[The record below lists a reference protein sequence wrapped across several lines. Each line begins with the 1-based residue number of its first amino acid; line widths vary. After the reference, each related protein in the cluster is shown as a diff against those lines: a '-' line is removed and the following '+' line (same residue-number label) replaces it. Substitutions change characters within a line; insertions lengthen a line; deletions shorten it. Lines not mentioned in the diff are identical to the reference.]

1 MDLVL
6 LWSTELILEK
16 LHSLKNRMTHTS
28 GRTSIRADITWTL
41 PNIEVS
47 KCWRIALRKR
57 MYRVQ
62 FTRNWANV
70 LPLFVENVQNF
81 MIRSLLMSVRGTV
94 QQLFLA
100 FFLMIVFLFNLN
112 PPIKYRFLKGMCEK
126 NPCLLSHD
134 TTLSKMP
141 TCKFYLQGMCS
152 KTDCPYLHKK
162 VNDKTEICVDFLR
175 GFCAKAEEVRKLR
188 FNMDKRNIYVIC
200 CFCFC
205 VDFLKKFSVQSVT
218 SFYVQS
224 NKVREVVS

>member
-1 MDLVL
+1 
-6 LWSTELILEK
+6 
-16 LHSLKNRMTHTS
+16 
-28 GRTSIRADITWTL
+28 
-41 PNIEVS
+41 
-47 KCWRIALRKR
+47 
-57 MYRVQ
+57 
-62 FTRNWANV
+62 
-70 LPLFVENVQNF
+70 
-81 MIRSLLMSVRGTV
+81 
-94 QQLFLA
+94 
-100 FFLMIVFLFNLN
+100 
-112 PPIKYRFLKGMCEK
+112 MCEK

-205 VDFLKKFSVQSVT
+205 VDFFKF
-218 SFYVQS
+218 
-224 NKVREVVS
+224 